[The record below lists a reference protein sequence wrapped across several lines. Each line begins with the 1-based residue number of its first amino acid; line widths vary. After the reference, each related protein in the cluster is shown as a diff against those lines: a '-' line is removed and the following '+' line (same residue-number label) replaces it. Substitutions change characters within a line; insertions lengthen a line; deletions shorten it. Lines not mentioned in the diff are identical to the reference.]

1 MTPPTAPPPAL
12 VLAHSPL
19 VGPASW
25 GALPDVLRGRGH
37 DVVVVDVTDDDEP
50 PFAQRYVAR
59 AAIQVREA
67 VGARPVV
74 LVGHSGAG
82 YLLPLVGA
90 ARRALRSRVAAYV
103 FLDAGL
109 PPVRPA
115 TRLDLLAV
123 EVGEDSADGDWLAGF
138 RAELAAGGH
147 YPDWTDDGLAGLVPD
162 AERRRAL
169 VTSLRPRTEPFFT
182 ETLAV
187 APDWPDAP
195 CGYLQLTAG
204 YDRPARSARSRG
216 WPVIPAEPTD
226 LAGGHF
232 AACVEPERVADLLTE
247 VLGRLL

>member
-1 MTPPTAPPPAL
+1 MTADPPAL

-25 GALPDVLRGRGH
+25 GTLPDVLRGRGH

-59 AAIQVREA
+59 AATQVREA

-109 PPVRPA
+109 PPGRPSS
-115 TRLDLLAV
+115 RLDLLAR
-123 EVGEDSADGDWLAGF
+123 EVAADDGDFLAGF
-138 RAELAAGGH
+138 RAQLAAGGH
-147 YPDWTDDGLAGLVPD
+147 YPPWTDDDLAGLVPD
-162 AERRRAL
+162 VERRRAL
-169 VTSLRPRTEPFFT
+169 VASLRPRTEPFFT

-195 CGYLQLTAG
+195 CGYVQLSAG
-204 YDRPARSARSRG
+204 YDRPARSAASRG
-216 WPVIPAEPTD
+216 WPVVPAEP
-226 LAGGHF
+226 AGIAAGHF

-247 VLGRLL
+247 VRAEL

>member
-1 MTPPTAPPPAL
+1 MTPLTTTPPPAL

-25 GALPDVLRGRGH
+25 GALPDVLRARGH
-37 DVVVVDVTDDDEP
+37 DVVVVDVTDDDQP

-59 AAIQVREA
+59 AATQVREA

-82 YLLPLVGA
+82 YLLPMVGA

-109 PPVRPA
+109 PPARPSS
-115 TRLDLLAV
+115 RLDLLAV
-123 EVGEDSADGDWLAGF
+123 EAAGDDEWLAGF
-138 RAELAAGGH
+138 RAELAAGGR
-147 YPDWTDDGLAGLVPD
+147 YPAWTGADLAGLVPD
-162 AERRRAL
+162 DERRQAL
-169 VTSLRPRTEPFFT
+169 VASLRPRTEPFFL
-182 ETLAV
+182 EPLAV

-195 CGYLQLTAG
+195 CGMVRLSG
-204 YDRPARSARSRG
+204 SYDQPARVARSRG
-216 WPVIPAEPTD
+216 WPVVTGDP
-226 LAGGHF
+226 AGGHF
-232 AACVEPERVADLLTE
+232 APCVVPETVADLVGE

>member
-1 MTPPTAPPPAL
+1 MTADAPAL

-25 GALPDVLRGRGH
+25 GDLPDVLRARGH
-37 DVVVVDVTDDDEP
+37 DVVVVDVTDDDQP

-59 AAIQVREA
+59 AATQVREA

-109 PPVRPA
+109 PPARPA
-115 TRLDLLAV
+115 SRLDLLAT
-123 EVGEDSADGDWLAGF
+123 EVAGDDGWLAGF
-138 RAELAAGGH
+138 RADLAGGGR
-147 YPDWTDDGLAGLVPD
+147 YPAWTDADLADLVPD
-162 AERRRAL
+162 DERRQAL
-169 VTSLRPRTEPFFT
+169 VASLRPRAEPFFV

-195 CGYLQLTAG
+195 CGMVRLSES
-204 YDRPARSARSRG
+204 YDQPARLAGSRS
-216 WPVIPAEPTD
+216 WPVVSGDPA
-226 LAGGHF
+226 GSHF
-232 AACVEPERVADLLTE
+232 AACVVPETVADLLGE

>member
-1 MTPPTAPPPAL
+1 MTSDAPAL

-25 GALPDVLRGRGH
+25 GDLPDVLRARGH
-37 DVVVVDVTDDDEP
+37 DVVVVDVTDDDQP

-59 AAIQVREA
+59 AATQVREA

-109 PPVRPA
+109 PAARPSS
-115 TRLDLLAV
+115 RLDLLATEV
-123 EVGEDSADGDWLAGF
+123 EGDDGWLAGF
-138 RAELAAGGH
+138 RVDLAGGGR
-147 YPDWTDDGLAGLVPD
+147 YPAWTDADLADLVLD
-162 AERRRAL
+162 DERRRAL
-169 VTSLRPRTEPFFT
+169 VASLRPRAEPFFA

-195 CGYLQLTAG
+195 CGMVRLSES
-204 YDRPARSARSRG
+204 YDQPARLAGSRG
-216 WPVIPAEPTD
+216 WPVVSGDP
-226 LAGGHF
+226 AGGHF
-232 AACVEPERVADLLTE
+232 AACVVPETVADLLGE

>member
-1 MTPPTAPPPAL
+1 MTADAPAL

-25 GALPDVLRGRGH
+25 GTLPEVLRARG
-37 DVVVVDVTDDDEP
+37 DEVVVLDVTDDEET

-59 AAIQVREA
+59 AATQVREA

-103 FLDAGL
+103 FLDAGQ

-115 TRLDLLAV
+115 SRLDLLATEV
-123 EVGEDSADGDWLAGF
+123 EGGGEWLVEF
-138 RAELAAGGH
+138 RAELAAGGS
-147 YPDWTDDGLAGLVPD
+147 YPTWTDSDLAELVPD
-162 AERRRAL
+162 DARRHAL
-169 VTSLRPRTEPFFT
+169 VASLRPRPEAFFT

-195 CGYLQLTAG
+195 CAMVRLSAS
-204 YDRPARSARSRG
+204 YDRPARVAGSRG
-216 WPVIPAEPTD
+216 WPVVHADP
-226 LAGGHF
+226 AGGHF
-232 AACVEPERVADLLTE
+232 AACVVPETVADLVGE
-247 VLGRLL
+247 VLGRVL